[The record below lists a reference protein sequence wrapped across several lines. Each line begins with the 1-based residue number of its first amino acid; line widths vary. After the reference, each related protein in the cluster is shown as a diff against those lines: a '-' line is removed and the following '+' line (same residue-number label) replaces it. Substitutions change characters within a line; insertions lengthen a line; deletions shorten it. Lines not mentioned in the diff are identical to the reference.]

1 MPLWKN
7 NLSSFPRRRPSA
19 SGDAG
24 SEGRNGLDARGELV
38 KVRVRVGKSRI
49 AGQGLFTVQDI
60 KKDTRI
66 LPYVGERISKKESV
80 KRLTQGNVY
89 IFTFSDQYDIDGK
102 VLGNSARYIN
112 HSCDPNCEVEITRR
126 SIWIV
131 AIRDILTGEELSY
144 NYGYGMETYGD
155 FPCNCKAKN
164 CVRYILAEEYWGL
177 IKKK

>member
-1 MPLWKN
+1 MQLYLIEPKGPTTALA
-7 NLSSFPRRRPSA
+7 FYR
-19 SGDAG
+19 
-24 SEGRNGLDARGELV
+24 
-38 KVRVRVGKSRI
+38 
-49 AGQGLFTVQDI
+49 TVD
-60 KKDTRI
+60 
-66 LPYVGERISKKESV
+66 
-80 KRLTQGNVY
+80 

-177 IKKK
+177 IKKKSQRF